1 MKEQRTFMVDIL
13 FLLALFVLF
22 TISSL
27 ILVSVGAEVYRQTT
41 GDMSAN
47 YDMRTSIAY
56 ITEKVRQND
65 SLIVSEDGN
74 HISNIS
80 IATLNGQ
87 QALVLTQEL
96 NNEYYQTYLYLHDG
110 HLKELLIKS
119 GTDLGEH
126 TLFAG
131 QEIMELSGLEL
142 KELSNNLLSV
152 KLITTDNQSHEF
164 LISTHCESN

>member
-1 MKEQRTFMVDIL
+1 MKEQKTFMVDIL

-41 GDMSAN
+41 SDMSTN

-65 SLIVSEDGN
+65 SLIVSEDG
-74 HISNIS
+74 SNVS
-80 IATLNGQ
+80 NVTIASLNGK

-96 NNEYYQTYLYLHDG
+96 NSEYYETYLYLHDG

-131 QEIMELSGLEL
+131 QNIMELSDLEM
-142 KELSNNLLSV
+142 KILSDNLLS
-152 KLITTDNQSHEF
+152 ITLVTPDNQSHEF
-164 LISTHCESN
+164 FISTHCVAN